1 MPEFSLL
8 GGPLL
13 RLGHRLGLVREG
25 VNAVW
30 LGIALGLVAWGVLVI
45 LGLLQGI
52 GGRMFS
58 VAVIGAHVRLLVAI
72 PLFFVCETV
81 VAPRMAEFVR
91 HIVRSGV
98 VPESELPDLES
109 AIRRVGRMRDSWA
122 AEVLFL
128 VAVAAMPVI
137 EIFVSLPGGT
147 GDWTSLL
154 DQAETRPTWVLG
166 WYLGFCLPLFRFLL
180 LRWAW
185 HLGLW
190 VYFLWRVEKLDLRLI
205 PTHSDGAA
213 GLGYL
218 EVVHEH
224 FAPLV
229 LAISAVLSASFAE
242 ELSTGTMTFGAL
254 YYAVPLVLLLTAALF
269 IGPLLVFSRKL
280 WNCRATGLSEYMAM
294 AARYTNAFDAKWVR
308 DEKATGESQ
317 LGTADMQSLADLTN
331 STNVVYAMRWIPAGR
346 RLAVALAVSV
356 VVPLAPLLLMA
367 YRWDQVAARL
377 FEMLTG

>member
-13 RLGHRLGLVREG
+13 RLGRRLGLVREG
-25 VNAVW
+25 MNAVW
-30 LGIALGLVAWGVLVI
+30 LGIALGLAAWGVLVI

-109 AIRRVGRMRDSWA
+109 AIRRVGRLKDSWV

-128 VAVAAMPVI
+128 VAVAALPVV
-137 EIFVSLPGGT
+137 EVFVSMPGRT

-166 WYLGFCLPLFRFLL
+166 WHLGFCLPLFRFLL
-180 LRWAW
+180 LRWLW

-190 VYFLWRVEKLDLRLI
+190 GYFLWRVERLNLRLI

-242 ELSTGTMTFGAL
+242 GLSTGTTTFGAL
-254 YYAVPLVLLLTAALF
+254 YYAVPLVFLLTAALF

-294 AARYTNAFDAKWVR
+294 ASRYTHAFDAKWVR

-331 STNVVYAMRWIPAGR
+331 SMNVVYGMRWIPAGR

-367 YRWDQVAARL
+367 YRWDQVAAWL